1 MLYYVYMVC
10 LIAVAILAVST
21 PLGYTPGTDLYVV
34 REYQADKYEKMTKK
48 YAKQIREGRIITD
61 AGYERFRSL
70 WQRLEEAIAT
80 EEEEVWSVFKFKK
93 VTIAQV
99 LGGYMQGVEDD
110 KDLIIRNYMVK
121 Q

>member
-1 MLYYVYMVC
+1 MMYYVYIVG
-10 LIAVAILAVST
+10 LIALAVVFIST
-21 PLGYTPGTDLYVV
+21 PLGYMPGTDLYVV
-34 REYQADKYEKMTKK
+34 REYRADKYEKMTKK
-48 YAKQIREGRIITD
+48 YAKKIRSGEIITD

-80 EEEEVWSVFKFKK
+80 EEAEVWSVTKMKK
-93 VTIAQV
+93 VTVAQV
-99 LGGYMQGVEDD
+99 LGAYMGRVEED